1 MRVHFEGGSQEK
13 RSMSD
18 ELNPFL
24 EEPEVKDL
32 YEACRLFRSVVRKW
46 RDRERKLYEG
56 STFKPY
62 IRIHTI
68 KAVAYSN
75 VLLQFERHVQPFMI
89 REICLRRDQDELPES
104 NGKRKS
110 ERANE
115 ASYTTKDRMDGRT
128 DGGRRICGPY
138 GVKGKKAEG

>member
-46 RDRERKLYEG
+46 QKNENKAAE
-56 STFKPY
+56 TFFHGY
-62 IRIHTI
+62 VQNIHRI

-75 VLLQFERHVQPFMI
+75 VLLQFERHVQPIMI
-89 REICLRRDQDELPES
+89 RELCMRRDKDELPES

-110 ERANE
+110 QRTNE
-115 ASYTTKDRMDGRT
+115 ASNSCKDRMDGRAY
-128 DGGRRICGPY
+128 GGRRIRGPY
-138 GVKGKKAEG
+138 GVKGKKA

>member
-1 MRVHFEGGSQEK
+1 MRIHVEGGSQEK

-32 YEACRLFRSVVRKW
+32 YEACRLFRMIVRKW
-46 RDRERKLYEG
+46 KKNVASLAKQVKQPTG
-56 STFKPY
+56 QLVAHAKF
-62 IRIHTI
+62 
-68 KAVAYSN
+68 AAYSN

-110 ERANE
+110 QRANE

-128 DGGRRICGPY
+128 DGGRRIRGPY

>member
-32 YEACRLFRSVVRKW
+32 YEACRLFRMIVRKW
-46 RDRERKLYEG
+46 KKNELRLLKMMDFQGLRYVHE
-56 STFKPY
+56 
-62 IRIHTI
+62 I
-68 KAVAYSN
+68 KEIAYYN
-75 VLLQFERHVQPFMI
+75 VLLQFERHVQPIME
-89 REICLRRDQDELPES
+89 REICVRRDQDELPES

-110 ERANE
+110 QRANE
-115 ASYTTKDRMDGRT
+115 ASHSAKDRMDGRT

-138 GVKGKKAEG
+138 GI

>member
-1 MRVHFEGGSQEK
+1 
-13 RSMSD
+13 MSD
-18 ELNPFL
+18 DLNPFL

-46 RDRERKLYEG
+46 KNNAHNTWKDCGDINVSSKHWMKFTTL
-56 STFKPY
+56 
-62 IRIHTI
+62 
-68 KAVAYSN
+68 SN

-89 REICLRRDQDELPES
+89 REICIRRDQDELPES

-110 ERANE
+110 QRANE
-115 ASYTTKDRMDGRT
+115 ASNSCKDRMDGRAY
-128 DGGRRICGPY
+128 GGRRIRGPY

>member
-1 MRVHFEGGSQEK
+1 MC
-13 RSMSD
+13 D
-18 ELNPFL
+18 DLNPFL

-32 YEACRLFRSVVRKW
+32 YEACRLFRSIVRKW
-46 RDRERKLYEG
+46 KKNAEPSFYTASSLSSFDRHCER
-56 STFKPY
+56 
-62 IRIHTI
+62 
-68 KAVAYSN
+68 VNAYSN

-89 REICLRRDQDELPES
+89 REICIRRDKDELPES

-115 ASYTTKDRMDGRT
+115 ASHSTKDRVDGRT
-128 DGGRRICGPY
+128 DGGRRIRGPY

>member
-1 MRVHFEGGSQEK
+1 MRVHVEGGSQEK

-32 YEACRLFRSVVRKW
+32 YEACRLFRMIVRKW
-46 RDRERKLYEG
+46 KKKECQLADSDYNYHNVILHEAKENC
-56 STFKPY
+56 
-62 IRIHTI
+62 
-68 KAVAYSN
+68 YSN

-104 NGKRKS
+104 IGQCKSKRS
-110 ERANE
+110 DTAACRA
-115 ASYTTKDRMDGRT
+115 KDHLVGRLH
-128 DGGRRICGPY
+128 GGRRIQGRDTDQ
-138 GVKGKKAEG
+138 GKKAKG

>member
-1 MRVHFEGGSQEK
+1 MRIHAEGGSQEK

-32 YEACRLFRSVVRKW
+32 YEACRLFRMIVRQWKKNAEQAW
-46 RDRERKLYEG
+46 NYDGDTASSAGAWFRF
-56 STFKPY
+56 S
-62 IRIHTI
+62 
-68 KAVAYSN
+68 AYSN

-128 DGGRRICGPY
+128 DGGRRIRGPY
-138 GVKGKKAEG
+138 GVKGKKA

>member
-1 MRVHFEGGSQEK
+1 
-13 RSMSD
+13 MSD

-32 YEACRLFRSVVRKW
+32 YEACRLFRMIVRKW
-46 RDRERKLYEG
+46 KKKECQLADSDYNYHNVILHEAKENC
-56 STFKPY
+56 
-62 IRIHTI
+62 
-68 KAVAYSN
+68 YSN

-110 ERANE
+110 QRANE
-115 ASYTTKDRMDGRT
+115 ASHSAKDRVDGRT
-128 DGGRRICGPY
+128 DGGRRIRGPY
-138 GVKGKKAEG
+138 GVKGKKAER

>member
-1 MRVHFEGGSQEK
+1 
-13 RSMSD
+13 MSD

-32 YEACRLFRSVVRKW
+32 YEACRLFRMIVRKW
-46 RDRERKLYEG
+46 QKKASSLMDPKCLHENNE
-56 STFKPY
+56 
-62 IRIHTI
+62 HHAI
-68 KAVAYSN
+68 KFNAYSN

-89 REICLRRDQDELPES
+89 SEICIRRDQDELPES

-110 ERANE
+110 QRANE
-115 ASYTTKDRMDGRT
+115 ASNSCKDRMDGRAY
-128 DGGRRICGPY
+128 GGRRIRGPY